1 MKNHEE
7 KIEQFLKN
15 RMSSVHPS
23 RTLFEETLN
32 HVTNTS
38 VHRITTEKAGIPSPY
53 QLINNFIMKKIA
65 LIGFPVIV
73 LAIVAI
79 VTIKKPIIDTKVV
92 YEESTSSQ
100 ITNQGVA
107 NTGVLTEITSQGNVS
122 SDTSIDSII
131 ASFNADAEADAT
143 LASSETQDDADLLTQ
158 LQDYNNIKTTDYE
171 NNL

>member
-1 MKNHEE
+1 MKTPEE

-53 QLINNFIMKKIA
+53 QLTNNFIMKKIA
-65 LIGFPVIV
+65 LIGVPIIV
-73 LAIVAI
+73 LALVAIVAI
-79 VTIKKPIIDTKVV
+79 KKPSTDTKVA
-92 YEESTSSQ
+92 YQEPTSSEV
-100 ITNQGVA
+100 TNQDTSS
-107 NTGVLTEITSQGNVS
+107 TGILNEVTSQSNVS
-122 SDTSIDSII
+122 PDASVDSII
-131 ASFNADAEADAT
+131 ASFNAEADADAT
-143 LASSETQDDADLLTQ
+143 LASFESQDDTDLLTQ